1 MGKVAF
7 VFPGQGAQAPG
18 MGRAIYQ
25 ASPAARR
32 VLNRAE
38 ELFPGLKS
46 LCFDGPM
53 DRLTQTDN
61 AQPALLAVEAAL
73 FAALR
78 ESGLTPNACAGFSL
92 GEWTACH
99 AAGMMGFEQA
109 FSLVRRR
116 GQWMQQLADAHP
128 GGMTAVLRLS
138 GEEVV
143 ALAKEHPGVTPVN
156 FNAPQQTVVAAPI
169 DKLAAFEDAVKQAG
183 GRGMRLNV
191 AGTFH
196 SPVMAPASVQLK
208 QALQD
213 VQLFEPAIPVYSN
226 VDGLPYTV
234 GSAKETLSKQ
244 LASPVQWVDTIRHM
258 TADGFD
264 TFIEVGP
271 GKVLSGLIAKI
282 APEAM
287 CLQVDDMESLAH
299 ARAQL
304 EKPE

>member
-18 MGRAIYQ
+18 MGRAVYD
-25 ASPAARR
+25 ASPAAKQ

-38 ELFPGLKS
+38 ALYPGLLS
-46 LCFDGPM
+46 LCFEGPM
-53 DRLTQTDN
+53 EQLTKTDN

-78 ESGLTPNACAGFSL
+78 ESGLTPDGCAGFSL

-99 AAGMMGFEQA
+99 AAGMLGFEQT

-128 GGMTAVLRLS
+128 GGMAAVLRLT
-138 GEEVV
+138 GEQVT
-143 ALAKEHPGVTPVN
+143 ALAQAHPHVHAVN
-156 FNAPQQTVVAAPI
+156 FNAPQQTVVAAPAEP
-169 DKLAAFEDAVKQAG
+169 LQAFEDAVKKAG
-183 GRGMRLNV
+183 GRAMRLNV
-191 AGTFH
+191 AGAFH
-196 SPVMAPASVQLK
+196 SPLMAPASEQLE
-208 QALQD
+208 QALAD

-226 VDGLPYTV
+226 VDGLPYTL
-234 GSAKETLSKQ
+234 GRAKETLAQQ
-244 LASPVQWVDTIRHM
+244 LASPVQWVDTIGRM

-271 GKVLSGLIAKI
+271 GKVLSGLISKI
-282 APEAM
+282 APEAL
-287 CLQVDDMESLAH
+287 CLQVDDMDSLAQ
-299 ARAQL
+299 ARTQM
-304 EKPE
+304 EKPA